1 MLALLW
7 AYRFVVALLIV
18 AVVFAF
24 KLNNPEPVYGLSATG
39 GTITTRGDGYKVHTF
54 TSSGTFTPD
63 GSGTVEYLV
72 VAGGGGGGGNGGG
85 GGGGG
90 AGGLKYSASYEVTA
104 QAYTVTIGGGGAG
117 SSSGAGA
124 SGSDSVFGSITATG
138 GGGGGARA
146 VAALNGGSG
155 GGAGGSGASSSGK
168 GTGTVGQGKD
178 GGDGVEDAGGGGGGA
193 GAVGGIGSSGC
204 SGSGGMGLS
213 YSTSGASTTYAGGG
227 GGSYNSTSPC
237 GQGGLGGGGKG
248 VTSGTAA
255 VSGTANTGG
264 GGGGGQLAYGAGGNG
279 GSGVVIIVYDPN
291 QGAGGSSCSTS
302 GISTSTG
309 GTITPNGEKWV
320 HTFTSNGTF
329 TPTGSG
335 NVEALV
341 VAGGGGGGGA
351 ISGAGGGG
359 GAGGYQYDASLTVTG
374 AVTVTVGGGGTGGT
388 GGTSHGTAGS
398 NSIFSS
404 ITATGGGYGAT
415 RGVDGSTGG
424 TGGSGGGGA
433 NGLAG
438 GAGTGS
444 QGNSGGSG
452 NNDGGGGGGGASAAG
467 ATAPSGFTGGNGG
480 NGTANSI
487 SGSSVTYGGGGR
499 GGGRGDAGG
508 SPGNGGSGGGGNG
521 SATDNGSNGTANRG
535 GGGGGGAYNSG
546 NYNGGNGGSGI
557 VIVSYTPNVSSS
569 CGSFLIGFEAWMK
582 KVTGIDDERWPTGEA
597 VALLA
602 LLAFFSLLF
611 VYARYLSRATI
622 VAVSSSI
629 RRPLNFF
636 GFGNSASNTSI
647 LSCWSSN
654 VAGYTRN
661 TTRPGVR
668 FSGNFAMS
676 RKSVSLERMMRDSFS
691 DRAYTSSSESP
702 TGERVASWP
711 SAFSTFTSLF
721 LKFSSHKNFTAV
733 RGNEAGNA
741 LSLGAARGEIEC
753 GADVTHGDGRPV
765 FENLVNGL
773 SVSQRFENL
782 PHHDARSAERELA
795 SANLRIGDDVFVDG
809 DALVHNATSV
819 AQGQTRLQWRCG
831 MSSTC
836 TRAVVVASGSASFM
850 VGFEAWMKKVTDVDG
865 VQGPLVPGSL
875 LVLALLAYYAGAV
888 PARRKP
894 QACAAFDWRF
904 ERI

>member
-1 MLALLW
+1 
-7 AYRFVVALLIV
+7 
-18 AVVFAF
+18 
-24 KLNNPEPVYGLSATG
+24 
-39 GTITTRGDGYKVHTF
+39 
-54 TSSGTFTPD
+54 
-63 GSGTVEYLV
+63 
-72 VAGGGGGGGNGGG
+72 
-85 GGGGG
+85 
-90 AGGLKYSASYEVTA
+90 
-104 QAYTVTIGGGGAG
+104 
-117 SSSGAGA
+117 
-124 SGSDSVFGSITATG
+124 
-138 GGGGGARA
+138 
-146 VAALNGGSG
+146 
-155 GGAGGSGASSSGK
+155 
-168 GTGTVGQGKD
+168 
-178 GGDGVEDAGGGGGGA
+178 
-193 GAVGGIGSSGC
+193 
-204 SGSGGMGLS
+204 
-213 YSTSGASTTYAGGG
+213 
-227 GGSYNSTSPC
+227 
-237 GQGGLGGGGKG
+237 
-248 VTSGTAA
+248 
-255 VSGTANTGG
+255 
-264 GGGGGQLAYGAGGNG
+264 
-279 GSGVVIIVYDPN
+279 
-291 QGAGGSSCSTS
+291 
-302 GISTSTG
+302 
-309 GTITPNGEKWV
+309 
-320 HTFTSNGTF
+320 
-329 TPTGSG
+329 
-335 NVEALV
+335 
-341 VAGGGGGGGA
+341 
-351 ISGAGGGG
+351 
-359 GAGGYQYDASLTVTG
+359 
-374 AVTVTVGGGGTGGT
+374 
-388 GGTSHGTAGS
+388 
-398 NSIFSS
+398 
-404 ITATGGGYGAT
+404 
-415 RGVDGSTGG
+415 
-424 TGGSGGGGA
+424 
-433 NGLAG
+433 
-438 GAGTGS
+438 
-444 QGNSGGSG
+444 
-452 NNDGGGGGGGASAAG
+452 
-467 ATAPSGFTGGNGG
+467 
-480 NGTANSI
+480 
-487 SGSSVTYGGGGR
+487 
-499 GGGRGDAGG
+499 
-508 SPGNGGSGGGGNG
+508 
-521 SATDNGSNGTANRG
+521 
-535 GGGGGGAYNSG
+535 
-546 NYNGGNGGSGI
+546 
-557 VIVSYTPNVSSS
+557 
-569 CGSFLIGFEAWMK
+569 MK

-850 VGFEAWMKKVTDVDG
+850 VGFEAWMKKVTDVDD

-888 PARRKP
+888 SARRKP